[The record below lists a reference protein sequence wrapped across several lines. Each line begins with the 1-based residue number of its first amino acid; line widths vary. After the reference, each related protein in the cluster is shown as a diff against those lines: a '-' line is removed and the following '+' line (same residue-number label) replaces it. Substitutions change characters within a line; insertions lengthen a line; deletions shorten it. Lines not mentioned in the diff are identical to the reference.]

1 MPQGAGVK
9 QVHALRCTKF
19 HIEKCRSRG
28 GMGGTMKTWHEE
40 IPCPLNEPLT
50 AEIFTEHAVVF
61 DIETTGFSPA
71 HTNLY
76 MIGCVSRKS
85 DTLKVDQFFAEETIE
100 EKLLLL
106 SFINHIEPFDTVIS
120 FNGTGFDIPY
130 LKAKCSLLGV
140 KERLSAYTHIDLYK
154 VVSQLKNLL
163 KTENCKQ
170 KSIEQFLGIR
180 RDDTQNGGDL
190 IDVYKNYL
198 KKPNK
203 EALFLLKQHNYD
215 DIVGL
220 PSLLPIL
227 AYERILR
234 GNYCVASIEGIE
246 TMSQSKEQ
254 RKELQITLTN
264 DYPAPRRVSCGNA
277 LYYLSIYKDKTQINV
292 KLYDGELKF
301 FFKDYKNYYYLPKED
316 AAVHK
321 SLSTYVDKKYR
332 EPAVPQN
339 CYTKKKALFVP
350 QYREVMKPK
359 FVENYKDKLTY
370 FELTEDFTESDVMLR
385 RYVKQVFETLF
396 DKNANKRKD

>member
-1 MPQGAGVK
+1 
-9 QVHALRCTKF
+9 
-19 HIEKCRSRG
+19 
-28 GMGGTMKTWHEE
+28 MKTWHEE

-130 LKAKCSLLGV
+130 LKAKCSLLCV